1 MLTKVKITNFR
12 KHRNAEFDLRPGFTV
27 FRGAN
32 EAGKSTAFEAIAY
45 ALFGVKA
52 IRTSL
57 EDAVT
62 YGEAVATLKVE
73 LEIVIDG
80 VTYAVKRG
88 KPGAECTYGG
98 DGIVTGQTEVTNF
111 LCRQLRIDAGS
122 ATRLMLSNQNEIRG
136 ALEAGP
142 KATTELIEKL
152 AEFDQIDNLIELMQ
166 EKLTLGNGAAAQSQV
181 DAARGRLDRAKEV
194 VEPDFTGLAKAVELL
209 SEEADHAKHSL
220 ALARDA
226 KDQAQ
231 MKVTEQATTDRERRS
246 LWANVAQTN
255 TEQGDTLATLADMK
269 AAEPVRPDNVDA
281 QIEAL
286 LQRKGVVAQA
296 ADAHHAMGQVG
307 RLCGVLPE
315 VERFPGNAEAL
326 QKAVDLVRGVIS
338 THTQGVQDNRVK
350 LAKLN
355 SELTHG
361 NCTFCGKDFSDLP
374 EVMATNSLIR
384 ADIAQLEAAQLTLAE
399 AVKQAKAE
407 EFGLLAFQKGAREFT
422 SAALNF
428 PAFVSADYSTTPP
441 VLTFKN
447 LPPALDETVATI
459 DQKIRDLRAAVRTAD
474 DWAAAVVRK
483 QEELERL
490 SNTLDRLERR
500 LEEVGAETDGEALA
514 AELSRTTQVQAEA
527 YDALDA
533 ARSNLNAAK
542 TRQDQSTMA
551 WEWAQK
557 ETAAASVALETAT
570 ESLKTLDF
578 NNALLKKVRAARPV
592 IADKLWNLVLTA
604 VSGYFSEMRGFKSA
618 VSKSGDGFT
627 VDGHPVQTLSGS
639 TLDIL
644 GLAIRVALVRT
655 FLPGA
660 PFLVLDEPAA
670 ACDPERTESMLGF
683 LVAVGF
689 KQVLLVTHEDVSES
703 VADNIITL
711 GD

>member
-62 YGEAVATLKVE
+62 YGEAVASLKVE

-142 KATTELIEKL
+142 KATTELIERL

-166 EKLTLGNGAAAQSQV
+166 EKLTLGSGAAAQSQV

-194 VEPDFTGLAKAVELL
+194 VEPDFPGLAKAVALL

-220 ALARDA
+220 ALARDD

-231 MKVTEQATTDRERRS
+231 LRVAEQSARAFHRSSTEAQIKQAQEK
-246 LWANVAQTN
+246 
-255 TEQGDTLATLADMK
+255 QGAALAMLAHLRGN
-269 AAEPVRPDNVDA
+269 EPVRPDNVDA
-281 QIEAL
+281 QVEAL
-286 LQRKGVVAQA
+286 LKRKGEVAKA
-296 ADAHHAMGQVG
+296 ADAHHALSQVG
-307 RLCGVLPE
+307 HLCGALPDM
-315 VERFPGNAEAL
+315 ERFPGNAEAL
-326 QKAVDLVRGVIS
+326 QKAVDVVRVFIA
-338 THTQGVQDNRVK
+338 HQTQAGQDIRVK

-374 EVMATNSLIR
+374 EVMAANALIR
-384 ADIAQLEAAQLTLAE
+384 AEIAQLEADQASFAE
-399 AVKQAKAE
+399 SVRQSKAE
-407 EFGLLAFQKGAREFT
+407 EFGLQAFQKESRQYT
-422 SAALNF
+422 SAANVF
-428 PAFVSADYSTTPP
+428 PAYVSANYSTMPP
-441 VLTFKN
+441 VLTFEN
-447 LPPALDETVATI
+447 LPPVDGETVESI
-459 DQKIRDLRAAVRTAD
+459 DQQIRALRAAVRAAD
-474 DWAAAVVRK
+474 DWGVALSREQA
-483 QEELERL
+483 ELERL
-490 SNTLDRLERR
+490 SNTLGTLHQK
-500 LEEVGAETDGEALA
+500 LEEIGAVIEGESLA
-514 AELSRTTQVQAEA
+514 GDLNRATKAQAEA
-527 YDALDA
+527 YDTLDA

-542 TRQDQSTMA
+542 SRQDQSTVA

-670 ACDPERTESMLGF
+670 ACDPDRTESMLGF

-689 KQVLLVTHEDVSES
+689 RQILLVTHEDVSET

>member
-62 YGEAVATLKVE
+62 YGEAVASLKVE

-142 KATTELIEKL
+142 KATTELIERL

-194 VEPDFTGLAKAVELL
+194 VEPDFQ
-209 SEEADHAKHSL
+209 
-220 ALARDA
+220 ALASAVQGGQDALEEEQAAAKLASAA

-231 MKVTEQATTDRERRS
+231 LKVAEQSARAFHRNSTE
-246 LWANVAQTN
+246 AQLTQ
-255 TEQGDTLATLADMK
+255 TIAKQGETLATLTNLHIN
-269 AAEPVRPDNVDA
+269 EVRRPDNVDT
-281 QIEAL
+281 QVEAL
-286 LQRKGVVAQA
+286 LQRKGEVAKA
-296 ADAHHAMGQVG
+296 ADAHHALGQVG
-307 RLCGVLPE
+307 HLCGALPDM
-315 VERFPGNAEAL
+315 ERFPGNAEAL
-326 QKAVDLVRGVIS
+326 QKAVDVVRGAIS
-338 THTQGVQDNRVK
+338 ALNATVNDNRVQ
-350 LAKLN
+350 LVKLN
-355 SELTHG
+355 SELTNG
-361 NCTFCGKDFSDLP
+361 NCTFCGQDFSDLP
-374 EVMATNSLIR
+374 EVLAANTLIR
-384 ADIAQLEAAQLTLAE
+384 GDIAKVEAAQVRCSESLA
-399 AVKQAKAE
+399 QAKAE
-407 EFGLLAFQKGAREFT
+407 EFSLQAFQKESRQFT
-422 SAALNF
+422 SAANVF
-428 PAFVSADYSTTPP
+428 PSYVSADYSTMPP
-441 VLTFKN
+441 VLTFEN
-447 LPPALDETVATI
+447 LPPAAGETVESI
-459 DQKIRDLRAAVRTAD
+459 DQQIRALRAAVRAAD
-474 DWAAAVVRK
+474 DWGVALYREQA
-483 QEELERL
+483 ELERL
-490 SNTLDRLERR
+490 SNTLDTLQQRLGEIGT
-500 LEEVGAETDGEALA
+500 VTDGDSLA
-514 AELSRTTQVQAEA
+514 GDLNRATKAQAEA

-542 TRQDQSTMA
+542 SRQDQSTVA

-557 ETAAASVALETAT
+557 ETAAASVALETAA

-670 ACDPERTESMLGF
+670 ACDPDRTESMLGF

-689 KQVLLVTHEDVSES
+689 KQVLLVTHEDVSET

-711 GD
+711 GQ

>member
-1 MLTKVKITNFR
+1 MITQVKITNFR
-12 KHRNAEFDLRPGFTV
+12 KHRDLAFNLQQGFTV

-62 YGEAVATLKVE
+62 HGEPVASLKVE

-111 LCRQLRIDAGS
+111 LCRQLRIDAAS

-136 ALEAGP
+136 ALESGP
-142 KATTELIEKL
+142 KATTELIERL
-152 AEFDQIDNLIELMQ
+152 AEFDQIDNLLELMQ
-166 EKLTLGNGAAAQSQV
+166 EKLTLGSGATAQAQV

-194 VEPDFTGLAKAVELL
+194 VEPDFKAHVVAVLTYTGETAQAKIALE
-209 SEEADHAKHSL
+209 
-220 ALARDA
+220 LARDA
-226 KDQAQ
+226 KDEAQ
-231 MKVTEQATTDRERRS
+231 RQVAEQAATVRERN
-246 LWANVAQTN
+246 ATQAEIAQAHRKQAEVLDALTN
-255 TEQGDTLATLADMK
+255 LHSNGAL
-269 AAEPVRPDNVDA
+269 RPDNVDA
-281 QIEAL
+281 QVEAL
-286 LQRKGVVAQA
+286 LQRKAEVVLS
-296 ADAHHAMGQVG
+296 ADAHYALTQVG
-307 RLCGVLPE
+307 QLCGDLIEIP
-315 VERFPGNAEAL
+315 RYHGNAESL
-326 QKAVDLVRGVIS
+326 QAAVDVVRGFIS
-338 THTQGVQDNRVK
+338 DQTGKISDNRVK

-355 SELTHG
+355 SELAHG

-374 EVMATNSLIR
+374 EVIATNSLTR
-384 ADIAQLEAAQLTLAE
+384 ADIVKLESDQASFAE
-399 AVKQAKAE
+399 SVKQSKAE
-407 EFGLLAFQKGAREFT
+407 EFGLLAYQKASRDFVA
-422 SAALNF
+422 AALNF
-428 PAFVSADYSTTPP
+428 PAYVSADYSTVPP
-441 VLTFKN
+441 MLTFKVR
-447 LPPALDETVATI
+447 LSTESETVASI
-459 DQKIRDLRAAVRTAD
+459 EQKIRALRAEAKAAD
-474 DWAAAVVRK
+474 DWAAS
-483 QEELERL
+483 LERAQADL
-490 SNTLDRLERR
+490 ERCNNTLDTLQQRLEAI
-500 LEEVGAETDGEALA
+500 GAIVNGEALA
-514 AELSRTTQVQAEA
+514 AALTQAEA
-527 YDALDA
+527 KQVLAYSRLDA
-533 ARSNLNAAK
+533 ARAQLEAAL
-542 TRQDQSTMA
+542 RAQDQATTSWA
-551 WEWAQK
+551 WAQK
-557 ETAAASVALETAT
+557 ETAAASVALETST

-578 NNALLKKVRAARPV
+578 NNALLKKVRAARPL

-604 VSGYFSEMRGFKSA
+604 VSSYFSEMRGFTSA

-689 KQVLLVTHEDVSES
+689 RQVLLVTHEDVSES

-711 GD
+711 GQ